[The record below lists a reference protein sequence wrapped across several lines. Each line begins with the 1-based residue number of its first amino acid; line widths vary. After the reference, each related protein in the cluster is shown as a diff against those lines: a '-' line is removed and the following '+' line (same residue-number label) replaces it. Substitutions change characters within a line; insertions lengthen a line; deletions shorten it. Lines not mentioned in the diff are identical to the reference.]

1 VANAQDKLI
10 GVVVMVEILLADY
23 KQKLPDNMLGDPF
36 SFSPD
41 LSVSG
46 AMKLGVARH
55 FPVYPVCDEQ
65 GRLLG
70 LIQGENLF

>member
-1 VANAQDKLI
+1 MANAQDKLI
-10 GVVVMVEILLADY
+10 GVVVMGEMLLADH
-23 KQKLPDNMLGDPF
+23 KQKLADDMLDDPF

-41 LSVSG
+41 LSVSD

-55 FPVYPVCDEQ
+55 FPVYPVCDDQ